1 MMTPITRSPLRRCV
15 PGLLLAALFAGL
27 TVALSG
33 CGGGGAAL
41 PTATTPVIDGFTVSG
56 AAVVFSGTAVPVVAT
71 PTNAAA
77 SLVCTAHDPDHS
89 PLTFTWSGINGTF
102 TTQND
107 VSTAGDT
114 PTTDGDT
121 LITCTVTNA
130 RGDTVSRTVTLR
142 AGTPVVAGL
151 TVLLSA
157 ASGVVASGGTDL
169 LTAVVSGGTPT
180 YHFSVIGGTGTVT
193 QSAVNP
199 AQATFTAP
207 APAETDTVLCYVT
220 DTQGHSATATAVIA
234 VQ

>member
-1 MMTPITRSPLRRCV
+1 MTPITRFTLRRSV
-15 PGLLLAALFAGL
+15 PSLLLAALIAGL
-27 TVALSG
+27 AVALSG
-33 CGGGGAAL
+33 CGGGGASL
-41 PTATTPVIDGFTVSG
+41 PTATTPVIDGFTVNG
-56 AAVVFSGTAVPVVAT
+56 AAVVFSGTAVPVVPT

-77 SLVCTAHDPDHS
+77 ALVCTAHDPDHS

-102 TTQND
+102 TTLSG

-121 LITCTVTNA
+121 LVTCTVTNA

-142 AGTPVVAGL
+142 AGTPAAASL

-157 ASGVVASGGTDL
+157 ASGVIASGKTDL
-169 LTAVVSGGTPT
+169 LTAVAAGGTPT
-180 YHFSVIGGTGTVT
+180 YHFSVASGTGSVA
-193 QSAVNP
+193 QSATNP

-207 APAETDTVLCYVT
+207 AVAETDTVLCYVT
-220 DTQGHSATATAVIA
+220 DTQGRSATATAVIS